1 MNREIIRI
9 ENNIV
14 SVPVSGKIRMTAF
27 EIASLFEVYTQT
39 VNVNIKA
46 ILKSDIVKV
55 DISGPVTVVGNTL
68 MPDFYGLEMITA
80 LAFRI
85 KSHKTEIFREWLMR
99 KAVTST
105 AGQRILKNIR
115 WDDKV
120 LLN

>member
-1 MNREIIRI
+1 
-9 ENNIV
+9 
-14 SVPVSGKIRMTAF
+14 MTAF